1 MEVLSDADDS
11 SNTGRLPAHYIDSCC
26 ESISSFLPVF
36 PSQQT
41 VLSACAQLHLGIR
54 IREADRIEVPILD
67 RWVTSDVTME
77 FWICLVWSILKSH
90 LDNQGSIIRKI
101 RGVVSEA
108 VSTYLPNW
116 VIRERKC
123 REVFC
128 TSRIRILVSLRSLPN
143 QTIIVNAAKAKFIL
157 TPDHRSIRRSHISLN
172 NINHIPNLD
181 NRPTDR
187 NSKRWEICTNAEEES
202 ETICVV

>member
-26 ESISSFLPVF
+26 ESISSFPPVF

-77 FWICLVWSILKSH
+77 ILDMSRMKYFKITPGQSR
-90 LDNQGSIIRKI
+90 LDSSKNPRGRVGGSK
-101 RGVVSEA
+101 
-108 VSTYLPNW
+108 YL
-116 VIRERKC
+116 
-123 REVFC
+123 F
-128 TSRIRILVSLRSLPN
+128 T
-143 QTIIVNAAKAKFIL
+143 
-157 TPDHRSIRRSHISLN
+157 
-172 NINHIPNLD
+172 
-181 NRPTDR
+181 
-187 NSKRWEICTNAEEES
+187 
-202 ETICVV
+202 